1 MVLAMR
7 TRGMAARWG
16 TSIVT
21 SALIATLLVLAGASQ
36 RATTSVDPSAATTY
50 LCSGYSG
57 CKSAGY
63 SDAGYGAV
71 SGRMYW
77 QMYSGHNCTNYAAY
91 RVIKAGG
98 PATRP
103 WSGGGNASE
112 WGLRM
117 AEITDQVPSV
127 GAIAWWGRY
136 SNGSGSAGHVA
147 YVERVVSSTEII
159 ISEDSWGG
167 TFHWRRILKSS
178 GRWPTGFIH
187 FTDKRLEVTEQPSVL
202 GEPKVGTALRVDPGT
217 FSPAA
222 KRTIQWLVDGVAVRG
237 ATAARFVPTAAH
249 LGKKISARL
258 VAARSGY
265 DSLKVTTR
273 STGAVVRGELA
284 AVEPPALTGEPYL
297 DEVLTATRGSWSPVD
312 PSIEY
317 RWYADKI
324 RLSEETRSR
333 LTLKPEY
340 VGKKIQLV
348 TVARKPGYV
357 TETAH
362 AEAPVGPVLAGKIV
376 VSAPARLSG
385 RPEVGSTLKVVEGT
399 PDPVDA
405 VVERQWL
412 RNGRPIAGATDP
424 TYRLTGADAS
434 ATIGVRTTYTKARY
448 ETFTETVTMP
458 RRVTSTPT
466 VALTTTGWTG
476 RAVVKVRVTAR
487 GVVPVKGSV
496 RIGVGGQVRTVKLV
510 DGVAKVVLGPI
521 RAGRWDVA
529 AIYLGSTAV
538 RAGRG
543 DSTVVVR

>member
-1 MVLAMR
+1 MVSVMR
-7 TRGMAARWG
+7 TWGLAARWG

-21 SALIATLLVLAGASQ
+21 SALLASLLVLTGASQ
-36 RATTSVDPSAATTY
+36 RATTVDPSAATTY

-57 CKSAGY
+57 CVSAGY

-117 AEITDQVPSV
+117 ANITDQTPSV

-167 TFHWRRILKSS
+167 TFHWRRITKSS

-187 FTDKRLEVTEQPSVL
+187 FTDKRLAVTEQPSVI
-202 GEPKVGTALRVDPGT
+202 GAPKVGTELRVDPGT

-222 KRTIQWLVDGVAVRG
+222 TRTVQWLVDGAAVPG
-237 ATAARFVPTAAH
+237 ATSARFVPTAAQ
-249 LGKKISARL
+249 LGKTVSVRL
-258 VAARSGY
+258 TASRAGY
-265 DSLKVTTR
+265 DPLKVTTR
-273 STGAVVRGELA
+273 PTGAVARGEIA
-284 AVEPPALTGEPYL
+284 TVEAPQLSGEPYL
-297 DEVLTATRGSWSPVD
+297 DEVLTATPGSWTPVN
-312 PSIEY
+312 PTIEY
-317 RWYADKI
+317 RWYADKV
-324 RLSEETRSR
+324 RLTTATGPR
-333 LTLKPEY
+333 LTLKPTLI
-340 VGKKIQLV
+340 GKKIQV
-348 TVARKPGYV
+348 ITVARKPGYL
-357 TETAH
+357 TETAL
-362 AEAPVGPVLAGKIV
+362 AQTAVGPVLAGKIV
-376 VSAPARLSG
+376 VDAPSRISG
-385 RPEVGSTLKVVEGT
+385 RPDVGATLKVLHGA
-399 PDPVDA
+399 PDPTDA
-405 VVERQWL
+405 TVTQQWL
-412 RNGRPIAGATDP
+412 RDGRAIRGATGT

-434 ATIGVRTTYTKARY
+434 SVISVRTEITKPRF
-448 ETFTETVTMP
+448 EPLIQTSTMG
-458 RRVTSTPT
+458 RRVTSAPT
-466 VALTTTGWTG
+466 VSVATTGWTG

-487 GVVPVKGSV
+487 GVAPVRGSV
-496 RIGVGGQVRTVKLV
+496 RIGVGGQVRTVNLV
-510 DGVAKVVLGPI
+510 DGEAKVVLGPI

-529 AIYLGSTAV
+529 AIYLGSTTV

-543 DSTVVVR
+543 DGTVVVR